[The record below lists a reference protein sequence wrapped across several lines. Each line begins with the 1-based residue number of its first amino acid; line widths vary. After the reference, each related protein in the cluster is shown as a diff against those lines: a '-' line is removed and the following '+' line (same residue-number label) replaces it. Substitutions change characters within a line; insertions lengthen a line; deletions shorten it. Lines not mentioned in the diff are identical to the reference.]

1 MYWSERE
8 VEIMGEVKT
17 MKVSRIGLDD
27 QNGLVL
33 WLPEL
38 TISTQNID
46 NVEYDLEL
54 FKRILKQAGKK

>member
-1 MYWSERE
+1 
-8 VEIMGEVKT
+8 VGIMGEVKT

-38 TISTQNID
+38 TISSQNID

>member
-1 MYWSERE
+1 
-8 VEIMGEVKT
+8 VGIMGEVKT
-17 MKVSRIGLDD
+17 MKVSRIGLDE

-38 TISTQNID
+38 TISSQNID

-54 FKRILKQAGKK
+54 FKRILKQASKK